1 MEIGNVKVE
10 IFGHTYTI
18 KGDAPSDYIYQLSE
32 FVDQKMNEV
41 NDNISS
47 KSSVQVAILAALN
60 IADEYFQLKNLDKGM
75 DKALENKTRALISM
89 LDDGIIGDVF
99 SDNPDNL

>member
-1 MEIGNVKVE
+1 METENVKVE
-10 IFGHTYTI
+10 IFGHTYTVN
-18 KGDAPSDYIYQLSE
+18 GDAPSEYIHELSE

-41 NDNISS
+41 NENIST

-60 IADEYFQLKNLDKGM
+60 IADEYFQLKKLNKGM
-75 DKALENKTRALISM
+75 DFALESKAKSLISM

-99 SDNPDNL
+99 SENLD

>member
-1 MEIGNVKVE
+1 METANVKVE

-18 KGDAPSDYIYQLSE
+18 NGDAPNEYIYELSE
-32 FVDQKMNEV
+32 FVNQKMNEV
-41 NDNISS
+41 NENIST

-60 IADEYFQLKNLDKGM
+60 IADEYFQLKKLNKGM
-75 DKALENKTRALISM
+75 DFALESKAKSLISM

-99 SDNPDNL
+99 SDDIN